1 MFLLRGAVISL
12 EVFFLSYVLLSAA
25 VVILWRLLG
34 QTCRRSSAPILFWTR
49 MLPLLGATTAVACFI
64 LPSFLY
70 LEPHAAE
77 ESIGAIALL
86 FALCGA
92 LLLAAGCGGA
102 MWAWRKTSQLV
113 VPCLQQARRLGA
125 RDGIAAYEFASAV
138 PAVLVTGIWRPKL
151 LLSKRAL
158 ELLDDD
164 EMHAAIRHEAA
175 HVRRRDNLKKLALR
189 FCRFPGLNSLER
201 EWLGAAEM
209 TADDD
214 AAGEQSSALELASA
228 LLKMARGPAQPV
240 IPELGMTLIP
250 ERGAAVAVR
259 IERLLNWEPSPP
271 PRSRHYPW
279 ALLLGSVVAVAMHY
293 AWVLVRVHE
302 FTEFLVR

>member
-12 EVFFLSYVLLSAA
+12 EVFFLTYVLLSAA
-25 VVILWRLLG
+25 VTVLWRKLG
-34 QTCRRSSAPILFWTR
+34 RKFPPFNAPLLFWIR

-70 LEPHAAE
+70 LEPRAAE
-77 ESIGAIALL
+77 ESIGPSALL

-92 LLLAAGCGGA
+92 LLLAAGCGGVL
-102 MWAWRKTSQLV
+102 WAWRKTSQLV
-113 VPCLQQARRLGA
+113 VPCLQQARRLEA
-125 RDGIAAYEFASAV
+125 CEGIAAFELASAV
-138 PAVLVTGIWRPKL
+138 PAVLVIGIWRPKL

-175 HVRRRDNLKKLALR
+175 HVRRRDNLKKLVLR
-189 FCRFPGLNSLER
+189 FCRFPGLDSLER
-201 EWLGAAEM
+201 QWLRAAEM

-214 AAGEQSSALELASA
+214 AAGEENRALELASA
-228 LLKMARGPAQPV
+228 LLKMARGPAQSV
-240 IPELGMTLIP
+240 TPELGMTLIP

-259 IERLLNWEPSPP
+259 IERLLNWKPSPP
-271 PRSRHYPW
+271 RRWRHCPW
-279 ALLLGSVVAVAMHY
+279 ALLLGSVVAVAIHY